1 MAKVRLTWKD
11 QKLAE
16 DGVRIF
22 RDTAPIDPQALPAP
36 LASVP
41 VGRGVFE
48 DKTAPAGVQQH
59 YYVAPFVNDE
69 VGEGV
74 ARAVTPAEE
83 LPRFLYATQ
92 QIQRGYNNDG
102 ATLTLTVPDCKA
114 GDLLVIFGARR
125 DAWVSTPP
133 GWTLGPVPADSDNPS
148 VVQWTFA
155 MWKIADGS
163 EPGTQVTLQ
172 QASNVQLM
180 ASIAVIRH
188 DSEPIQVTPLGTS
201 RINGSPISAPF
212 TFTNTNK
219 PALVMVCT
227 SWAYQTSSSECYIEG
242 FPSRMI
248 PMCRPT
254 RWYITEPNARQMR
267 FFAWFVEAAAN
278 EVYDSGTAGWSWSGA
293 TSSDRRSDIYL
304 AIHV

>member
-11 QKLAE
+11 RELAE
-16 DGVRIF
+16 DGVQIF
-22 RDTAPIDPQALPAP
+22 RDPAPIDPQALPAP

-41 VGRGVFE
+41 AGRGVFE
-48 DKTAPAGVQQH
+48 DQTAPAGVQQH
-59 YYVAPFVNDE
+59 YYVAPFVNEE

-74 ARAVTPAEE
+74 ARAVTPEEE

-92 QIQRGYNNDG
+92 QIQLGYNGDG

-133 GWTLGPVPADSDNPS
+133 GWTLGPEPADADNGFQ
-148 VVQWTFA
+148 QWTFA
-155 MWKIADGS
+155 LWKIADGS
-163 EPGTQVTLQ
+163 ESGAQVTLQ
-172 QASNVQLM
+172 QASNVRLM

-188 DSEPIQVTPLGTS
+188 DSKPLQVTPLGAS
-201 RINGSPISAPF
+201 RIKGPLRAAAF

-227 SWAYQTSSSECYIEG
+227 SWIYQTTSGESYVEG

-254 RWYITEPNARQMR
+254 RWPIEEPNARQMR
-267 FFAWFVEAAAN
+267 YFAWFVEAAAN
-278 EVYDSGTAGWSWSGA
+278 EACNFETAGWNVSLEEPE
-293 TSSDRRSDIYL
+293 DRRSDVIL